1 MAEETQIHAPK
12 SLQSQSTVN
21 LHKINKQ
28 WTPQHQEKSKS
39 YLLKQ
44 ILVLKIQKNMSVK
57 PCFGHLLMVKQKI
70 QDYKQWSVTSN

>member
-1 MAEETQIHAPK
+1 MLLRKTQIHAPK

-28 WTPQHQEKSKS
+28 WTPQHQQKSKS

-44 ILVLKIQKNMSVK
+44 ILVLKIQKSVCQAMFW
-57 PCFGHLLMVKQKI
+57 PLINSQTEDTGLQTMVSDQ
-70 QDYKQWSVTSN
+70 

>member
-1 MAEETQIHAPK
+1 MLLRKTQIHAPK

-28 WTPQHQEKSKS
+28 WTPQHQQKSKS

-44 ILVLKIQKNMSVK
+44 ILVLKIQKNVCQAMFWPLINSQTEDT
-57 PCFGHLLMVKQKI
+57 GLQTMVSDQ
-70 QDYKQWSVTSN
+70 